1 LKIRMIMIIKYR
13 LVFISQV
20 VLHCW
25 FDQMLHVSKMPSI
38 VVFKFVI
45 VAMENVVVEIYIV

>member
-1 LKIRMIMIIKYR
+1 MIMIIKYR